1 MKKRYIYKGVVMLAL
16 LAAMASCEK
25 DTLPT
30 NLAPSVVTGSTDGI
44 YRTGVMSIEGR
55 IDNPNGYVV
64 EEYGIQYS
72 QFQSF
77 AEPKNIKATQMD
89 AKGNF
94 TVAVEGLEPG
104 EGYYYR
110 TYVSSGHNTIYGE
123 ARPFTTIT
131 TSAPQFDTETTV
143 SNVNLTSFDVKTT
156 LLDDGGDAGGIQMS
170 AFLYMPVES
179 EVNEL
184 LMTTPGVLMKT
195 VSDEENF
202 SATITELYTGTLYAV
217 RPMAVTGSGIGYG
230 TVAHVTTVA
239 TDHTL
244 LSSIVF
250 SDTTLNSINVEANI
264 LAAGT
269 HPIIE
274 TGFCYTS
281 ENSEPTTQNL
291 TVRAE
296 RDGTSFRA
304 TLSGL
309 NAATTYYIRAYAKD
323 DQGTESYSETAVY
336 EVAAH
341 QDLDI
346 VTNNADEISA
356 ISARLWG
363 NVRNNNVQVRERG
376 ICWSTAKFQPVTKQ
390 VVENATYA
398 MVEVVDS
405 VWERYSYKLDVDF
418 NTTYYFCAYG
428 KNSKGEMY
436 YGDLFEFTT
445 PDINEPV
452 LTMNDATE
460 ITDSTANVSASFSL
474 NYEFRA
480 NYEVKCGLLLS
491 KTNAEPTLEAYDTQ
505 IVCDVVLEEHLTSEL
520 IETPFSGRFRLLEP
534 NTVYYYRAY
543 VENEKGL
550 VYSEVKSFTSLKLTP
565 TPDDADFPNVN
576 K

>member
-1 MKKRYIYKGVVMLAL
+1 MIKKYIYKGMAMFTL
-16 LAAMASCEK
+16 LAVIASCEK

-30 NLAPSVVTGSTDGI
+30 NLAPNVVTGSTDGI
-44 YRTGVMSIEGR
+44 YRTGVMSIAGR
-55 IDNPNGYVV
+55 IDNPNGYIV

-77 AEPKNIKATQMD
+77 AEPTNIKATQMD

-94 TVAVEGLEPG
+94 TVAVDGLEPG

-110 TYVSSGHNTIYGE
+110 TYVFGGHNTIYGE

-131 TSAPQFDTETTV
+131 TSAPQFDDFTTV
-143 SNVNLTSFDVKTT
+143 SNVGLTSFDVEAA
-156 LLDDGGDAGGIQMS
+156 LLDDGGDEGGIQMS
-170 AFLYMPVES
+170 AFLYMPVEE
-179 EVNEL
+179 EVEEL
-184 LMTTPGVLMKT
+184 LMTTTGVLMKT
-195 VSDEENF
+195 VSVDDF

-230 TVAHVTTVA
+230 KVAHVTTTA

-250 SDTTLNSINVEANI
+250 SDTTMNSINVEANI

-269 HPIIE
+269 HPIVE

-281 ENSEPTTQNL
+281 ENSEPTIQNL
-291 TVRAE
+291 TVQAE
-296 RDGTSFRA
+296 RDGTAFGA

-323 DQGTESYSETAVY
+323 DQGTVSYSETAAY
-336 EVAAH
+336 KVAAH
-341 QDLDI
+341 QDLDV

-363 NVRNNNVQVRERG
+363 NIRNNNVQVRERG
-376 ICWSTAKFQPVTKQ
+376 ICWSTTKFQPIKQQ
-390 VVENATYA
+390 VVENATYSV
-398 MVEVVDS
+398 VEVVDS
-405 VWERYSYKLDVDF
+405 VWERYSYILDVDF

-428 KNSKGEMY
+428 KNSKGEVY

-445 PDINEPV
+445 PDINEPT
-452 LTMNDATE
+452 LIMNDATE
-460 ITDSTANVSASFSL
+460 ITDSTAVVSASFSL
-474 NYEFRA
+474 NYEYRA
-480 NYEVKCGLLLS
+480 NYRVKCGFLLS
-491 KTNAEPTLEAYDTQ
+491 KGNAEPTLEANDTQ
-505 IVCDVVLEEHLTSEL
+505 IVCDVVLDEHLTSEL

-565 TPDDADFPNVN
+565 TPDDAGFPEV
-576 K
+576 KQ